1 MGGSRKMKYGKA
13 EQMDF
18 IRTQIYEQNRRI
30 EKETDKNKIW
40 ALNDIIDMYQSIL
53 QFLESRT

>member
-1 MGGSRKMKYGKA
+1 MKYGKA

-18 IRTQIYEQNRRI
+18 VRTQIYEQNRRI
-30 EKETDKNKIW
+30 EKEVDKNKIW